1 MGCLSAKKEK
11 FEDGKKPKSFDD
23 VLEDIMDI
31 KTVQIKGDMLF
42 SETEGKPSDHYKFKN
57 KMQADTLATIV
68 RVINKF
74 SGCVR
79 SMKII
84 KKAFIDLQEDEKNF
98 MKEIAILR
106 TLDHMNILK
115 IYEFYQDDKCFY
127 LIMEF
132 CSEGDLFDKIQKEAP
147 FNEYTA
153 CHIIYQILSAVVYC
167 HSSNIVHR
175 DIKADCI
182 LIESTETIT
191 YNGQTFP
198 LYYIRLSDFS
208 SARSF
213 NTKKKLTKKIGTSY
227 FIAPEVLNRNY
238 NEKCD
243 VWSCGVLLFILLCGK
258 PPFWGESDKEIIEK
272 VKFGVPDWR
281 KEEWE
286 NVSPEGQEF
295 VKLLLNVKPGNRP
308 TASEALQNKWFKKYL
323 YKHPVKIETSKDL
336 YNNIV
341 GFKTDPMMFFQQAT
355 LAYMVHHLLQKE
367 DIINIRNFYTW
378 IDNNGDGKMEYKEVC
393 EGFKQFID
401 INEIEVT
408 KIFKYIDQGHTGC
421 IEYEEFVRAC
431 INKKELLAEENLKKV
446 FSLFT
451 KSENVENVSISC
463 TNFKNILGLSSKF
476 SDKQWETIIKTIDK
490 NGDNEIEYDE
500 FKDMMLLFLGEAA

>member
-1 MGCLSAKKEK
+1 MGCLAAKKEK
-11 FEDGKKPKSFDD
+11 AEEGKKPNNFDD

-42 SETEGKPSDHYKFKN
+42 SETEGKPSDHYEFKN
-57 KMQADTLATIV
+57 KMQSGTLATII

-106 TLDHMNILK
+106 TLDHMGILK

-132 CSEGDLFDKIQKEAP
+132 CAEGDLFEKIQKEAP

-153 CHIIYQILSAVVYC
+153 CHIIYQVLSAIVYC

-182 LIESTETIT
+182 LVESTETVT
-191 YNGQTFP
+191 FNGQTFP
-198 LYYIRLSDFS
+198 LYHVRLSDFS

-243 VWSCGVLLFILLCGK
+243 VWSIGVLLFILLCGK

-272 VKFGVPDWR
+272 VKIGVPDWR

-286 NVSPEGQEF
+286 NVSQEGQDF
-295 VKLLLNVKPGNRP
+295 VKLLLNMKPSNRP
-308 TASEALQNKWFKKYL
+308 SASEALQNKWFKKFL
-323 YKHPVKIETSKDL
+323 YKHPVKTEIVQEL
-336 YNNIV
+336 YTDIV

-367 DIINIRNFYTW
+367 DILNIKNFYNW

-401 INEIEVT
+401 INEKEVT
-408 KIFKYIDQGHTGC
+408 KIFKYIDQAHTGC
-421 IEYEEFVRAC
+421 IEYEEFIRAC
-431 INKKELLAEENLKKV
+431 VNKKKLLCEDNLKKA
-446 FSLFT
+446 FALFT
-451 KSENVENVSISC
+451 KSENVESITISC

-476 SDKQWETIIKTIDK
+476 TDKQWEMIIKAIDK
-490 NGDNEIEYDE
+490 NGDNEIEFDE
-500 FKDMMLLFLGEAA
+500 FKDMMVLFIS